1 MDEEFLALAKPILL
15 DPEYQTLKGYIAHS
29 DFTVYDHS
37 LLVAERSFLYAKKK
51 HLVLDYSSL
60 VRGALLHD
68 YYLYDWHKS
77 HKGHR
82 LHGFRHPA
90 WGLHNAMLRY
100 DLNPVERNIIRSH
113 MFPLTFCHWPHFR
126 EAWIVFHFDHVEAW
140 HETFT
145 KKKDDALLLAFSLAH

>member
-1 MDEEFLALAKPILL
+1 MDEEFLAIAKPLLL
-15 DPEYQTLKGYIAHS
+15 DEEYQTLKRYIAHG

-37 LLVAERSFLYAKKK
+37 LLVAERSYLYAKKNC
-51 HLVLDYSSL
+51 LLLDYSSL

-90 WGLHNAMLRY
+90 WGLYNALRRY
-100 DLNPVERNIIRSH
+100 DLNPIERNIIRSH
-113 MFPLTFCHWPHFR
+113 MFPLTFFHWPHSK
-126 EAWIVFHFDHVEAW
+126 EAWIVSHFDHVEAW

-145 KKKDDALLLAFSLAH
+145 KRENDSLLLSFSLAN